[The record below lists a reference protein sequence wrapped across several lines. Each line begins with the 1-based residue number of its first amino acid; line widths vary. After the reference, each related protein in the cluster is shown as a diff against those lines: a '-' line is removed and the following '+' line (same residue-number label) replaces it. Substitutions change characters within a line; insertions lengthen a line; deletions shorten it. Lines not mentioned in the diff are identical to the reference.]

1 MINSLSNSQ
10 ESMVN
15 TIAATKRL
23 ARALMVSAGEFSLIL
38 ASCNS
43 ISRQEQILSLLAEFS
58 SVDIQEIHLTP
69 ETETLYTTIAT
80 EIRPEQPGA
89 LMVRGL
95 ETVVEINHLII
106 STNLMRDEFRKKFH
120 CPLVLWVNDETLRKL
135 VWLAPDLKDWA
146 ASTIRFD
153 IPTSVAVERQP
164 MIA

>member
-43 ISRQEQILSLLAEFS
+43 VNRQQQILSLLTEFS
-58 SVDIQEIHLTP
+58 AVDIQEIHLTP

-80 EIRPEQPGA
+80 QIHPEQPGA
-89 LMVRGL
+89 LMVQGL
-95 ETVVEINHLII
+95 ETVVEINQLII
-106 STNLMRDEFRKKFH
+106 STNLMRDEFRKTFH
-120 CPLVLWVNDETLRKL
+120 CPMVLWVNDETLRKL

-153 IPTSVAVERQP
+153 TPNNAAERQV

>member
-1 MINSLSNSQ
+1 MINSLSNQQ
-10 ESMVN
+10 ESVVN
-15 TIAATKRL
+15 SIAATKRL

-43 ISRQEQILSLLAEFS
+43 VHRQQQILGLLTEFS
-58 SVDIQEIHLTP
+58 SVDIQEIHLSP

-80 EIRPEQPGA
+80 TINPVTPGA
-89 LMVRGL
+89 LIVQGL
-95 ETVVEINHLII
+95 ESVVEINQLII

-153 IPTSVAVERQP
+153 MPNHSAVERQIL
-164 MIA
+164 IA

>member
-1 MINSLSNSQ
+1 MINSLSSQQ
-10 ESMVN
+10 ESVVN
-15 TIAATKRL
+15 TVAATKRL

-43 ISRQEQILSLLAEFS
+43 INRQQQILSLLTEFS

-80 EIRPEQPGA
+80 NINAVQPGA

-95 ETVVEINHLII
+95 ESVVEINQLII

-146 ASTIRFD
+146 SSTIRFD
-153 IPTSVAVERQP
+153 TPNTTVERKAL
-164 MIA
+164 IA

>member
-1 MINSLSNSQ
+1 MINSLSSQQ
-10 ESMVN
+10 ESVVN
-15 TIAATKRL
+15 TVSATKRL

-43 ISRQEQILSLLAEFS
+43 ANRQEQILSLLAEFS
-58 SVDIQEIHLTP
+58 SVDIQEIHLSP
-69 ETETLYTTIAT
+69 ETQTLYTTIALN
-80 EIRPEQPGA
+80 INAVQPGA

-95 ETVVEINHLII
+95 ESVVEINQLII

-153 IPTSVAVERQP
+153 TVNSAVERKAL
-164 MIA
+164 IA